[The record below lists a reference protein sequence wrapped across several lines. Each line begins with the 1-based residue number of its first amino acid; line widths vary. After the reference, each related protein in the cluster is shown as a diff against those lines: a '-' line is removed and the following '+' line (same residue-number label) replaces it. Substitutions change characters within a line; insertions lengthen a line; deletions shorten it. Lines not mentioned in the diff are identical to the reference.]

1 MLPILARTFF
11 RIQERLLGRPTFRL
25 LGQLEQ
31 SDRWPRERLEA
42 FQFERLGELLRA
54 AYEHTRYWRAVMDA
68 AGARPDEVKTLAD
81 LRRLPLLEKETIRT
95 RREEMSWRGAARR
108 TWLGR
113 TGGSTATPI
122 EFYTSALREAH
133 INAVRMR
140 GHAWVGMRRGER
152 EMYFWGSPVERAKQ
166 DAVKS
171 VRDWFIGDG
180 FTDGFNVTEDAVP
193 RLVAAW
199 RRFRPKCIFCYPSSM
214 ALVVKLAG
222 RHGIDLRGVKQAG
235 LEMIITTAEILG
247 PMREEIAE
255 AFSVPVYDSYGL
267 RELGL
272 IAHDCARQTM
282 HATEEQ
288 FILETVDPHTL
299 APTEGEGELVV
310 TSLISYPTPMIRYR
324 TGDLVSLDDTPCPCG
339 RTLRGVRVSG
349 GRAVDFI
356 VTSKGVWLSGMV
368 FTYLLRQVPGM
379 VKLQAQQERIG
390 HLRLLVVPD
399 DRFASVGKAMLL
411 HNIRKWLGCDD
422 EIEIIEVADIPISQS
437 GKHRLVISRVAEE
450 LRRRSQ
456 LTVDS

>member
-1 MLPILARTFF
+1 MNPSIARMFF

-25 LGQLEQ
+25 LGELEQ

-42 FQFERLGELLRA
+42 FQLERLGELLAA
-54 AYEHTRYWRAVMDA
+54 AYAHTPYWREMMDR
-68 AGARPDEVKTLAD
+68 AGVRPEDVQTLAD

-133 INAVRMR
+133 INAARIR
-140 GHAWVGMRRGER
+140 GHAWVGIQRGER

-171 VRDWFIGDG
+171 VRDWFINDG

-199 RRFRPKCIFCYPSSM
+199 RRFRPKCVFCYPSSM
-214 ALVVKLAG
+214 ALVVKLA
-222 RHGIDLRGVKQAG
+222 RRLAIDLRSVKQAG

-247 PMREEIAE
+247 PMRDEIAE
-255 AFSVPVYDSYGL
+255 AFGVPVYDSYGL
-267 RELGL
+267 REVGL
-272 IAHDCARQTM
+272 VAHDCANQTM
-282 HATEEQ
+282 HAMEEQ
-288 FILETVDPHTL
+288 FILETIDPHTL
-299 APTEGEGELVV
+299 EPTEGEGELVA
-310 TSLISYPTPMIRYR
+310 TSLISHPTPMIRYR
-324 TGDLVSLDDTPCPCG
+324 TGDIVTLDDIPCPCG
-339 RTLRGVRVSG
+339 RTLRGVRVSA

-368 FTYLLRQVPGM
+368 FTYLLRLVPGM
-379 VKLQAQQERIG
+379 LKLQAQQDRIG
-390 HLRLLVVPD
+390 HVRLLVVPAE
-399 DRFASVGKAMLL
+399 RFHTGGREQLRDGL
-411 HNIRKWLGCDD
+411 RKWMRCDD
-422 EIEIIEVADIPISQS
+422 EIEIIEVADIPISAS
-437 GKHRLVISRVAEE
+437 GKHRLVISRVAED
-450 LRRRSQ
+450 LRGREAGS
-456 LTVDS
+456 

>member
-1 MLPILARTFF
+1 MNPSIARTFF

-25 LGQLEQ
+25 LDELEQ

-42 FQFERLGELLRA
+42 FQLERLEELLAA
-54 AYEHTRYWRAVMDA
+54 AYAHTPYWREVMDRA
-68 AGARPDEVKTLAD
+68 RVRPDDVKTLAD

-133 INAVRMR
+133 INAARMR

-180 FTDGFNVTEDAVP
+180 FTDGFNVMEDAVP
-193 RLVAAW
+193 GLVAAW
-199 RRFRPKCIFCYPSSM
+199 RRFRPKCIFCYPSTM
-214 ALVVKLAG
+214 ALVVKLA
-222 RHGIDLRGVKQAG
+222 RRQAVNLRSVKRAG
-235 LEMIITTAEILG
+235 LEMIVTTAEVLG
-247 PMREEIAE
+247 PMRDEIAE
-255 AFSVPVYDSYGL
+255 AFGVPVYDSYGL
-267 RELGL
+267 REVGL
-272 IAHDCARQTM
+272 AAHDCASRTM
-282 HATEEQ
+282 HAMEEQ
-288 FILETVDPHTL
+288 FILETIDPHTL
-299 APTEGEGELVV
+299 EPTEGEGELVA
-310 TSLISYPTPMIRYR
+310 TSLISHPTPMIRYR

-349 GRAVDFI
+349 GRAIDFV
-356 VTSKGVWLSGMV
+356 VTSKGVWVSGYV
-368 FTYLLRQVPGM
+368 FVYLMKEVPGLI
-379 VKLQAQQERIG
+379 KLQVQQERIG

-399 DRFASVGKAMLL
+399 ERFATVGKAMLL
-411 HNIRKWLGCDD
+411 HNVRARLGCND
-422 EIEIIEVADIPISQS
+422 EIELCEVADIPVSAS

-450 LRRRSQ
+450 LWREAGS
-456 LTVDS
+456 